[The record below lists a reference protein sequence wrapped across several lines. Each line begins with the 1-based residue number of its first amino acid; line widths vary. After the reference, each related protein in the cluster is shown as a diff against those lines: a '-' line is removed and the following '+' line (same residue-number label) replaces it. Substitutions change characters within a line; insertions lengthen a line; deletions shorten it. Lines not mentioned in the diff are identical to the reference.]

1 MTIRNADRSPN
12 ADPQGRVAALVSA
25 LSAALVLAACA
36 SAPPPLP
43 AAKVAAPAPSP
54 LTAGAPQIAS
64 PLSYGSVT
72 SQVEKGKTTQL
83 ELLQAFGGPNIST
96 LDRDGVE
103 TWVYERTATQSDA
116 QSSAQATQ
124 GAASLGAFF
133 KYIDFSIGGSIGR
146 SGSSSSVS
154 TSIRSL
160 TVIVKFAS
168 NKTVSDYSVR
178 ASTF

>member
-12 ADPQGRVAALVSA
+12 VDSLARAAALVPSLAVA
-25 LSAALVLAACA
+25 LALAACA
-36 SAPPPLP
+36 NAPPPLP
-43 AAKVAAPAPSP
+43 AAQVATPAPSP

-103 TWVYERTATQSDA
+103 TWVYERTATQSDVR
-116 QSSAQATQ
+116 SSAQVAQ

-133 KYIDFSIGGSIGR
+133 KYIDVNIGGSIGR
-146 SGSSSSVS
+146 SASSSSVS

-160 TVIVKFAS
+160 TVIVKFAP

>member
-1 MTIRNADRSPN
+1 MKAALHRP
-12 ADPQGRVAALVSA
+12 GRVAALV
-25 LSAALVLAACA
+25 AALAVALALAACA
-36 SAPPPLP
+36 SAPPTLP
-43 AAKVAAPAPSP
+43 PPMKAAAPAPSP
-54 LTAGAPQIAS
+54 LTAGALQVAS

-103 TWVYERTATQSDA
+103 TWVYERTATQSDV
-116 QSSAQATQ
+116 QSSAQAAQ

-133 KYIDFSIGGSIGR
+133 KYVDVNIGGSMAR